1 MGCVTSFLIL
11 AHMLSPLSGVLCAK
25 EAKLNFPDDV
35 DGDVLRRLEESGF
48 DFQKSTTIDFNVDF
62 DYWPPHP
69 DAVSKLKEF
78 AGAIEIYEPDGEY
91 SGYILFNIHQ
101 ILSYKLVIDTQENVT
116 SLVAE
121 YGGVC
126 ESWGVLS

>member
-1 MGCVTSFLIL
+1 MP
-11 AHMLSPLSGVLCAK
+11 HMSAPVIGKLCAK
-25 EAKLNFPDDV
+25 EAKLIFPDDV

-48 DFQKSTTIDFNVDF
+48 DFQKPTTIDFDS
-62 DYWPPHP
+62 WPPHP

-91 SGYILFNIHQ
+91 SGYILFNIHR
-101 ILSYKLVIDTQENVT
+101 ILSYKLVIDTQDNVT

-121 YGGVC
+121 YGGIC

>member
-1 MGCVTSFLIL
+1 MCQGSKLI
-11 AHMLSPLSGVLCAK
+11 
-25 EAKLNFPDDV
+25 FPDDV

-48 DFQKSTTIDFNVDF
+48 DFQKPTTIDFNVDF
-62 DYWPPHP
+62 DSWPPHP

-101 ILSYKLVIDTQENVT
+101 ILSYKLVIETQDNVT

-121 YGGVC
+121 YGGIC

>member
-1 MGCVTSFLIL
+1 MCQGSKLI
-11 AHMLSPLSGVLCAK
+11 
-25 EAKLNFPDDV
+25 FPDDV

-48 DFQKSTTIDFNVDF
+48 DFQKPTTIDFNVDF
-62 DYWPPHP
+62 DSWPPHP

-101 ILSYKLVIDTQENVT
+101 ILSYKLVIDTQENVS